1 MSEGREPL
9 NTILPMDLQARN
21 RQKSNFTGTES
32 NKKETHLEGKSNMII
47 LAQVYWF
54 WKSVAKFAKQ
64 KTIQQIP
71 LWRKRRGFV
80 NNPTI
85 FM

>member
-21 RQKSNFTGTES
+21 RQKSNFTGIES

-47 LAQVYWF
+47 LAQVY
-54 WKSVAKFAKQ
+54 
-64 KTIQQIP
+64 
-71 LWRKRRGFV
+71 
-80 NNPTI
+80 
-85 FM
+85 

>member
-47 LAQVYWF
+47 LAQVY
-54 WKSVAKFAKQ
+54 
-64 KTIQQIP
+64 
-71 LWRKRRGFV
+71 
-80 NNPTI
+80 
-85 FM
+85 